1 MYYMNN
7 FNVKEILDNFS
18 NNNITNITAEGLAD
32 VYYARDLNMNLNFDN
47 QFDWAMKKLCYHPST
62 FEDTIVGKINHRI
75 KDITGQYLENKNSV
89 NINLQE
95 LESSIRNNFINE
107 KTSKLNKFNR
117 FNSFLDTNDH
127 RGFYNAM
134 TREELDYLGF

>member
-1 MYYMNN
+1 MNN

-47 QFDWAMKKLCYHPST
+47 QFDWAMKKLRYHPST
-62 FEDTIVGKINHRI
+62 FEDTIVGRINSRI

>member
-1 MYYMNN
+1 MNN

-18 NNNITNITAEGLAD
+18 NNNITNITTEGLAD